1 MEEGYL
7 RALIIAD
14 IHANLEALRSVV
26 EDAAVGEGFD
36 RIWSLGDIVGYGPDP
51 GACIDLLR
59 EHEVTAV
66 AGNHDLAAC
75 GVITPEDF
83 NEDAA
88 AAIWWTIS
96 QLDFS
101 HYSYLSDL
109 PRKLQA
115 GQFTI
120 VHGSARE
127 PFWREYVDTP
137 EAARASFEL
146 LETQSCL
153 VGHSH
158 RPQIWSE
165 DGADVSLQ
173 QPSAD
178 MSVELG
184 NGRMIINPGAVGQPR
199 DSDPRAAY
207 AIYDSDRVSVT
218 FHRVAYDRP
227 TTQRKM
233 KEKGLPRYLWMRL
246 EFGL

>member
-1 MEEGYL
+1 L
-7 RALIIAD
+7 RALIVAD
-14 IHANLEALRSVV
+14 IHANLEALQSVV
-26 EDAAVGEGFD
+26 EDASGGQGFD
-36 RIWSLGDIVGYGPDP
+36 QIWSLGDVVGYGPDP
-51 GACIDLLR
+51 AACIDLLR
-59 EHEVTAV
+59 EHDVTSV

-101 HYSYLSDL
+101 HYDYLRELSH
-109 PRKLQA
+109 KLEM

-127 PFWREYVDTP
+127 PYWREYVDTP
-137 EAARASFEL
+137 EAAKASFEL
-146 LETQSCL
+146 LETPSCL

-158 RPQIWSE
+158 RPQVWSE
-165 DGADVSLQ
+165 EGDDVSLR
-173 QPSAD
+173 QPSPD
-178 MSVELG
+178 SSVELG
-184 NGRMIINPGAVGQPR
+184 NGRLIINPGAVGQPR

-207 AIYDSDRVSVT
+207 AIYDSDRTSVS

-227 TTQRKM
+227 ATQLKM
-233 KEKGLPRYLWMRL
+233 KERGLPRYLWMRL

>member
-1 MEEGYL
+1 M
-7 RALIIAD
+7 
-14 IHANLEALRSVV
+14 
-26 EDAAVGEGFD
+26 
-36 RIWSLGDIVGYGPDP
+36 
-51 GACIDLLR
+51 
-59 EHEVTAV
+59 
-66 AGNHDLAAC
+66 
-75 GVITPEDF
+75 
-83 NEDAA
+83 
-88 AAIWWTIS
+88 
-96 QLDFS
+96 
-101 HYSYLSDL
+101 
-109 PRKLQA
+109 
-115 GQFTI
+115 
-120 VHGSARE
+120 
-127 PFWREYVDTP
+127 
-137 EAARASFEL
+137 
-146 LETQSCL
+146 LETPTCL

-165 DGADVSLQ
+165 DGPEVSLR

-207 AIYDSDRVSVT
+207 AIYDSDRMSVA

>member
-1 MEEGYL
+1 MS
-7 RALIIAD
+7 ALILAD
-14 IHANLEALRSVV
+14 IHANLEALRGVV
-26 EDAAVGEGFD
+26 EDAAGGQGFD
-36 RIWSLGDIVGYGPDP
+36 QIWSLGDVVGYGPDP
-51 GACIDLLR
+51 VACIDLLR
-59 EHEVTAV
+59 EHDVTAV

-75 GVITPEDF
+75 GLITPEDF

-101 HYSYLSDL
+101 HYDYLRNL
-109 PRKLQA
+109 PQRLQV

-120 VHGSARE
+120 AHGSARE

-137 EAARASFEL
+137 EAAKASFEL
-146 LETQSCL
+146 LETPASL

-158 RPQIWSE
+158 RAQVWSE
-165 DGADVSLQ
+165 DGSEVSLR

-178 MSVELG
+178 TSVELG

-207 AIYDSDRVSVT
+207 AIYDSDRMAIT

-227 TTQRKM
+227 TTQLKM